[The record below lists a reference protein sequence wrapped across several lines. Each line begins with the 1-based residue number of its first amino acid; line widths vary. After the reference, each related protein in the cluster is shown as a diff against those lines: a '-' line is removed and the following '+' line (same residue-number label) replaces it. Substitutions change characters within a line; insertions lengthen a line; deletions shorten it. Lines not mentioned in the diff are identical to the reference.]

1 MASRSL
7 AQTTASRPGARPKR
21 PRVSRSPSSREKSFA
36 CACQPVEGLSP
47 DRRSSSAYARRRTSP
62 TAVGRCGW
70 PPTKADPASPAPEEV
85 PDHVAGRG
93 LVVDGHVVGRTGGQ
107 RLAQEHQGRAVRDR
121 GEVIRVE
128 DERGEDDAVDPVP
141 RIAFRGLTL
150 VRRPPAGLVDQHGVA
165 AHRPRGDDLVRQGP
179 EVRLVHPRHRQ
190 GQDVA
195 APAPQLSSG
204 QRRPIVQLGNGRPD
218 ALPSLV
224 GDVRPLVHHVGDGL
238 EGDAGQCGDVL
249 EPRAGSRLS
258 RALRRCAHGRHPLSP
273 GNFAS
278 GADSGSARVL
288 TLESLR
294 CGSNGSQPPTALSLT
309 RKSL

>member
-7 AQTTASRPGARPKR
+7 AQIDGVQTRRPTEEAAGQSLALLPGEVV
-21 PRVSRSPSSREKSFA
+21 RVRLP
-36 CACQPVEGLSP
+36 
-47 DRRSSSAYARRRTSP
+47 ARRRVEPGPAELVRVRPAPHLAHRRRPVWLAADET
-62 TAVGRCGW
+62 
-70 PPTKADPASPAPEEV
+70 DPAPPAPEEV

-107 RLAQEHQGRAVRDR
+107 RLAQEHQWRAVRDR

-141 RIAFRGLTL
+141 RIAFRGLPL

-204 QRRPIVQLGNGRPD
+204 QRRSIVQLGNGRPD

-294 CGSNGSQPPTALSLT
+294 
-309 RKSL
+309 